1 MHPAGLPQTWPGT
14 SHHLPSYSRK
24 KGEQVLQRRG
34 AGRKQNTKKSH
45 QAVAARQQQQHWR
58 AGPAGKDAVG
68 DAAPLDLSGPWG
80 RAQRARPRPAPPP
93 PSSPG
98 LGADLRPGGDGQ
110 GRPAEGRTPHG
121 PRGCRE
127 QRPEP
132 PLPRASSPSRPR
144 GCVLE
149 LGILSSF
156 VLRSRDDSKGVC
168 LAFAAASTPPGS
180 KMRRP
185 NLSAGGWIPHYLKQ
199 SSCFSPQMH
208 LATRAL
214 PIAAH
219 GCSRASSLCS
229 HYCFCG

>member
-80 RAQRARPRPAPPP
+80 RAQRARPRPARAGTRRSEASGGWEPPPRPAPPP

-110 GRPAEGRTPHG
+110 GRPAKAGHHMARGDAGSRGRSLPYPGQARLPG
-121 PRGCRE
+121 PGAAFWSSAFSAPLCLEAEMTAKGCALHSLQLAHLRA
-127 QRPEP
+127 
-132 PLPRASSPSRPR
+132 PR
-144 GCVLE
+144 
-149 LGILSSF
+149 
-156 VLRSRDDSKGVC
+156 
-168 LAFAAASTPPGS
+168 
-180 KMRRP
+180 
-185 NLSAGGWIPHYLKQ
+185 
-199 SSCFSPQMH
+199 
-208 LATRAL
+208 
-214 PIAAH
+214 
-219 GCSRASSLCS
+219 
-229 HYCFCG
+229 